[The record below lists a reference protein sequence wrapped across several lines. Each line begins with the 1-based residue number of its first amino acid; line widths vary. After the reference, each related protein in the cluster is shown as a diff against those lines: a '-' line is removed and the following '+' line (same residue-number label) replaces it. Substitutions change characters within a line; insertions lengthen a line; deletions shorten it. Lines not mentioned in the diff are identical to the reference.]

1 MKSLH
6 QCKCAQTT
14 TKLITGKEIKVEMAT
29 RLMLPEV
36 TLNGANPDFLFLNDI
51 AGETKAE
58 QLNLN
63 AKLDQRRSFGN

>member
-1 MKSLH
+1 
-6 QCKCAQTT
+6 
-14 TKLITGKEIKVEMAT
+14 MAT

-58 QLNLN
+58 QLNLD